1 MGKKRLDEILVE
13 KELVKNKQGAFIVVT
28 EGRVFVNGQK
38 AVSPAQPV
46 GVDAKIEIRG
56 EKKFV
61 GRGAIKLAAALEKF
75 RIEVGGK
82 ICADIGAATG
92 GFTEI
97 LLRQGAKKV
106 YAIDTARGKLALKL
120 RNDFRVVVME
130 ETDIRHLGTLPDS
143 VDLITIDVSLLPLEQ
158 ILPHAARFLKA
169 GGEVVAL
176 FKPQYQTRDQ
186 KILQRG
192 IVKDKNARE
201 RLLENFRQ
209 WAEKH
214 GWEILGE
221 TESPIKGSEGNA
233 EYLLHLESESRN

>member
-13 KELVKNKQGAFIVVT
+13 KELVKNKHGAFIVVT

-46 GVDAKIEIRG
+46 RPDAKIEVQGG
-56 EKKFV
+56 EKFV

-75 RIEVGGK
+75 GIEVSGK
-82 ICADIGAATG
+82 VCADIGAATG
-92 GFTEI
+92 GFTEV
-97 LLRQGAKKV
+97 LLSHGAKRV

-120 RNDFRVVVME
+120 RNDPRVAVME
-130 ETDIRHLGTLPDS
+130 ETDIRHLDTLPDS

-158 ILPHAARFLKA
+158 ILPHAGRILAEN
-169 GGEVVAL
+169 GEMVAL

-186 KILQRG
+186 KILRHG
-192 IVKDKNARE
+192 IVKDQDARE
-201 RLLENFRQ
+201 ELLNDFRQ

-214 GWEILGE
+214 GWKILGE
-221 TESPIKGSEGNA
+221 TESPIKGGEGNV
-233 EYLLHLESESRN
+233 EYLIHLISKP